1 MFIFFQYSHDL
12 ALYSDDDHEDLGNG
26 GEDYPDYE
34 VIQLSPADVQR
45 MTDME
50 GALYSPS
57 QAKALQDQ
65 VWLDPALPEIRYP
78 AQRDYE
84 EDTEYDEGQD
94 DSEDYNDQYDLQPLP
109 YQTSAA
115 LHKKDIEQL
124 QYLTEQA
131 NMQKVIHYELSL
143 LSPRS

>member
-1 MFIFFQYSHDL
+1 M
-12 ALYSDDDHEDLGNG
+12 G
-26 GEDYPDYE
+26 
-34 VIQLSPADVQR
+34 
-45 MTDME
+45 

-78 AQRDYE
+78 AQREDQ
-84 EDTEYDEGQD
+84 DTEYDEDNEDSEDQD
-94 DSEDYNDQYDLQPLP
+94 DSEDYNDQYVLQPLP

-124 QYLTEQA
+124 QVLTQQE
-131 NMQKVIHYELSL
+131 NMEKV
-143 LSPRS
+143 RK

>member
-1 MFIFFQYSHDL
+1 MFLFPQHSHSL
-12 ALYSDDDHEDLGNG
+12 ALYGEDDHDDRGNG
-26 GEDYPDYE
+26 GDYPDYE
-34 VIQLSPADVQR
+34 IIQLSPADVQR

-50 GALYSPS
+50 GAFYSPS
-57 QAKALQDQ
+57 QAKALQDR

-78 AQRDYE
+78 AQRDYDQ
-84 EDTEYDEGQD
+84 DTEYDEDHEDSEDQD
-94 DSEDYNDQYDLQPLP
+94 DSEDYNEQYDLQPLP

-131 NMQKVIHYELSL
+131 NMQKVIKS
-143 LSPRS
+143 